1 LFDHNPSIGFSAIHL
16 IASENAADCPI
27 RRGNETMSVTNEKSI
42 SIWIAAAVAMVAMIC
57 GASSPV
63 LAEQLV
69 LDVGVANPTMLAGE
83 KQINHIRIS
92 LTGFDVPESES
103 RPPVNTAIVIDQS
116 GSMGGQKIV
125 QARNAAI
132 EAVRRLRDN
141 DIVSIVLYADSAT
154 VLVPATKATD
164 RDAIIEKI
172 QSISAG
178 GSTALFAGVSK
189 GAAEVRKFLD
199 SDSVNRVILLSDGQ
213 ANVGPKSPRELE
225 RLGASLVKEGIS
237 VSTLGLGLGYN
248 EDLMSRLASAGSGNH
263 MFVEQADD
271 LVAVFQNE
279 FNELMSVVASEFRIH
294 AKIGEGIRPVRV
306 LNTKA
311 DISGQ
316 DIYIPLAQLYAKQQR
331 YFVIEVEVDAGES
344 GSRRPLA
351 EVSVEY
357 QNMLSKTTDR
367 LTSRIEVR
375 FSADRD
381 AVTRDCDHETFAY
394 CAIQLANEKNVRA
407 TALRDAGKVK
417 EAKDLLL
424 RNSYQLRQLQS
435 QYGDVL
441 DVELSKELSRNA
453 NLNQAQSATIESPM
467 NWNYSRKA
475 MRFEQSNNAAQ
486 QSRVEKPPAKK
497 Q

>member
-1 LFDHNPSIGFSAIHL
+1 MNWKHGSVWLTAGLLLVSSVLGTPSALH
-16 IASENAADCPI
+16 
-27 RRGNETMSVTNEKSI
+27 
-42 SIWIAAAVAMVAMIC
+42 
-57 GASSPV
+57 
-63 LAEQLV
+63 AEQLI
-69 LDVGVANPTMLAGE
+69 LDVGVSNPTMLAGE

-92 LTGFDVPESES
+92 LTGFDVPQSEA

-125 QARNAAI
+125 QARKAAI
-132 EAVRRLRDN
+132 EAVRRLRDD

-172 QSISAG
+172 QSVNAG

-199 SDSVNRVILLSDGQ
+199 RESVNRVILLSDGQ

-271 LVAVFQNE
+271 LVAVFRKE
-279 FNELMSVVASEFRIH
+279 FNDLMSVVASDFQIH

-316 DIYIPLAQLYAKQQR
+316 DIYIPLAQLYARQQR
-331 YFVIEVEVDAGES
+331 YFVIEVEVDAGKS
-344 GSRRPLA
+344 GTKRPLA
-351 EVSVEY
+351 DVKVEY
-357 QNMLSKTTDR
+357 QNMLSKTTDT

-375 FSADRD
+375 FTDDKQAI
-381 AVTRDCDHETFAY
+381 AKECDHETSAF

-417 EAKDLLL
+417 EAKQLLL
-424 RNSYQLRQLQS
+424 FNSKQLQKLEAD
-435 QYGDVL
+435 YGNIL
-441 DVELSKELSRNA
+441 DGELSKELRRNA
-453 NLNQAQSATIESPM
+453 NLNQAQSAMIEDQQK
-467 NWNYSRKA
+467 WNYSRKA
-475 MRFEQSNNAAQ
+475 MRYEQSNNAAQ
-486 QSRVEKPPAKK
+486 QQIRVKVPPPVKK
-497 Q
+497 